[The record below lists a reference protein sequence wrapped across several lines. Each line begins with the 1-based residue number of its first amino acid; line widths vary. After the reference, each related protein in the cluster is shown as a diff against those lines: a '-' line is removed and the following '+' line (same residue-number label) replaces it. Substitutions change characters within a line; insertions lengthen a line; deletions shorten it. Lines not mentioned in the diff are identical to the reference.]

1 MKYRTILMF
10 GAPGSGKG
18 TQGKILG
25 TIPNF
30 FHCDCGDVFRSLR
43 PDSPLGKTF
52 IAHSSRGQLVPDA
65 PTIELWRRFI
75 DASTKTGRFHPA
87 EDTLVLDGIPRN
99 TAQAEM
105 LNDAL
110 DVAAVFYLT
119 CANRENLVTRLQRRA
134 IKENRLDDANLDVIR
149 NRLKIYE
156 KETRPVLK
164 FYGRKAVHR
173 INADGPP
180 ARTFLDILKRVVKL

>member
-1 MKYRTILMF
+1 MF

-30 FHCDCGDVFRSLR
+30 FHCACGDVFRSLR

-52 IAHSSRGQLVPDA
+52 ISHSSRGRLVPDA
-65 PTIELWRRFI
+65 PTIELWRQFI

-99 TAQAEM
+99 AAQAEM
-105 LNDAL
+105 LSDAL
-110 DVAAVFYLT
+110 DRIPDIEEGDFIEKPVESVPIGRISSPVGITATTGRRRTTSSVRPAAPQAATSTARSRCPWGNRSSVAPMSSPMERT
-119 CANRENLVTRLQRRA
+119 CW
-134 IKENRLDDANLDVIR
+134 
-149 NRLKIYE
+149 
-156 KETRPVLK
+156 
-164 FYGRKAVHR
+164 
-173 INADGPP
+173 
-180 ARTFLDILKRVVKL
+180 